1 MPKISAIVHARDDAH
16 RLGRTLETLRPC
28 DEIIV
33 IDHEPEKENAKVS
46 RQYGAKVH
54 KAIVGVEDGT
64 YAVDT
69 RHEWVLCLRPDET
82 LSEALEA
89 TLFEWKN
96 SDPGNVP
103 GYALG
108 IREQKRGNWRQLT
121 PEVRL
126 VNRTKLNWKTELPPN
141 NPGALKLEGD
151 LLRFPDN

>member
-33 IDHEPEKENAKVS
+33 IDHDPEKENAKVG
-46 RQYGAKVH
+46 RQYGAKVR

-69 RHEWVLCLRPDET
+69 RYEWVLCLRPDET
-82 LSEALEA
+82 ISETLEA
-89 TLFEWKN
+89 ALFEWKD
-96 SDPGNVP
+96 SDPGNVT
-103 GYALG
+103 GYALP
-108 IREQKRGNWRQLT
+108 IREQRNGNWRQLK

-126 VNRTKLNWKTELPPN
+126 VNRAKLNWKTELPPA
-141 NPGALKLEGD
+141 NPAALKLEGD